1 MTNYYQV
8 IANGIAGLKESS
20 PDSRREFYWLARTEL
35 EVQLCGLDPL
45 LTESEILRERLALNE
60 AIRKIEAER
69 LLLVETP
76 RLDTAPARPVES
88 PEREGSCIGR
98 QLVAGA
104 ARVKP
109 DSTSQEE
116 REDASTDT
124 VRAQFVGKLSNLDQ
138 EQSQDTTVEVL
149 KVPRGPAESWA
160 AHAQSVKAPMQSF
173 AQSNRSIPQER
184 KPSHKPRPA
193 VGTYFDRIGRRL
205 ESLARRSDMIMPASG
220 STLGIAEL
228 RPCPDVRVAL
238 PPPRRQPGEATAVE
252 PTGRPARALK
262 AALLGVLVIVGLPL
276 TLYWQRDRITTL
288 FVGRTAMQTQQ
299 FGQLWSK
306 ASYLVGQLGQLG
318 SSASGQARS
327 SQEFTA
333 VPQKVVLYEEDPAG
347 VQRKRYEGSVVWR
360 TEAISPGP
368 GQTSELA
375 VKAELEIPERRISMK
390 LSVCRNTD
398 KGLPASHMIEIMFKL
413 PPDFPLGGISNVP
426 SILMKLAEQT
436 PGAPLA
442 GLTAKVT
449 SGFFLFGVSAAESDV
464 QRNRELLK
472 ERAWFDIPI
481 VYNNGR
487 RAVLAVEKGVPGEQV
502 FKEAFVAWD
511 S

>member
-1 MTNYYQV
+1 MTDYYQV

-20 PDSRREFYWLARTEL
+20 PDSRRELYWLARTEL

-69 LLLVETP
+69 LLLIETP

-205 ESLARRSDMIMPASG
+205 ESLARRSDMTMPASG

-306 ASYLVGQLGQLG
+306 ASYLIGQLGQLG

-333 VPQKVVLYEEDPAG
+333 VPQKVVLYEEDPTGA
-347 VQRKRYEGSVVWR
+347 QTKRYEGSVVWR
-360 TEAISPGP
+360 TETLGL
-368 GQTSELA
+368 GQASELA
-375 VKAELEIPERRISMK
+375 VKAELQIPERRITMK
-390 LSVCRNTD
+390 NCR
-398 KGLPASHMIEIMFKL
+398 
-413 PPDFPLGGISNVP
+413 
-426 SILMKLAEQT
+426 
-436 PGAPLA
+436 
-442 GLTAKVT
+442 
-449 SGFFLFGVSAAESDV
+449 SAA
-464 QRNRELLK
+464 
-472 ERAWFDIPI
+472 IPTR
-481 VYNNGR
+481 GCR
-487 RAVLAVEKGVPGEQV
+487 LAM
-502 FKEAFVAWD
+502 
-511 S
+511 

>member
-1 MTNYYQV
+1 MTDYYKV

-20 PDSRREFYWLARTEL
+20 PDSRREFYWLARTEFK
-35 EVQLCGLDPL
+35 VQLCGLDPP
-45 LTESEILRERLALNE
+45 LTESEIMRERLALNE

-76 RLDTAPARPVES
+76 RLDTAPARPLES

-109 DSTSQEE
+109 DSTPQEE

-160 AHAQSVKAPMQSF
+160 AHAHSVKAPMQSF

-184 KPSHKPRPA
+184 KPSHEPRPA
-193 VGTYFDRIGRRL
+193 VDTYFDRIGRRL
-205 ESLARRSDMIMPASG
+205 ESPAKRSDMTMLASE
-220 STLGIAEL
+220 STLGSAEL

-238 PPPRRQPGEATAVE
+238 PRPRRRVE
-252 PTGRPARALK
+252 PTGGPARALK
-262 AALLGVLVIVGLPL
+262 AAFLGVLVIVALPL

-288 FVGRTAMQTQQ
+288 FVGSTAMQTQQ

-306 ASYLVGQLGQLG
+306 ASYLIGQFGQLGF
-318 SSASGQARS
+318 SASGQARS

-347 VQRKRYEGSVVWR
+347 AQKKRYEGSVVWR
-360 TEAISPGP
+360 TEAISLGP
-368 GQTSELA
+368 GQASELV

-390 LSVCRNTD
+390 LSVCRNID

-487 RAVLAVEKGVPGEQV
+487 RAVLAVQKGEPGERA
-502 FKEAFVAWD
+502 FKEAFVAWGG
-511 S
+511 

>member
-1 MTNYYQV
+1 M
-8 IANGIAGLKESS
+8 
-20 PDSRREFYWLARTEL
+20 
-35 EVQLCGLDPL
+35 QLCGLDPP

-184 KPSHKPRPA
+184 KPSHEPRPA
-193 VGTYFDRIGRRL
+193 VGTYFDRIGQRL
-205 ESLARRSDMIMPASG
+205 ESLVRRSDMTMPASG

-262 AALLGVLVIVGLPL
+262 AAFLGVLVIVALPL

-333 VPQKVVLYEEDPAG
+333 VPQKVVLYEEDPAD
-347 VQRKRYEGSVVWR
+347 VQKKRYEGSVVWR

-487 RAVLAVEKGVPGEQV
+487 RAVLAVEKGVPGEQA

>member
-35 EVQLCGLDPL
+35 EVQLCGLDPP

-306 ASYLVGQLGQLG
+306 ASYLIGQLGQLG
-318 SSASGQARS
+318 SPASGQARS
-327 SQEFTA
+327 SQEFTT

-347 VQRKRYEGSVVWR
+347 VQKKRYEGSVVWR

-368 GQTSELA
+368 GQASELA

-487 RAVLAVEKGVPGEQV
+487 RAVLAVEKGVPGEQA

>member
-1 MTNYYQV
+1 MTDYYQV

-35 EVQLCGLDPL
+35 EVQLCGLDPP

-160 AHAQSVKAPMQSF
+160 AHVQSVKAPMQSF

-184 KPSHKPRPA
+184 KPSHEPRPA
-193 VGTYFDRIGRRL
+193 VGTYFDRIGQRL
-205 ESLARRSDMIMPASG
+205 ESLVRRSDMTMPASG

-262 AALLGVLVIVGLPL
+262 AAFLGVLVIVALPL

-306 ASYLVGQLGQLG
+306 ASYLIGQLGQLG

-333 VPQKVVLYEEDPAG
+333 VPQKVVLYEEDPAD
-347 VQRKRYEGSVVWR
+347 VQKKRYEGSVVWR

-487 RAVLAVEKGVPGEQV
+487 RAVLAVEKGVPGEQA

>member
-1 MTNYYQV
+1 MTDYYQV
-8 IANGIAGLKESS
+8 IANGIAGLKETS

-35 EVQLCGLDPL
+35 EVQLCGLDPP

-262 AALLGVLVIVGLPL
+262 AAFLGVLVIVALPL

-333 VPQKVVLYEEDPAG
+333 VPQKVVLYEEDPAD
-347 VQRKRYEGSVVWR
+347 VQKKRYEGSVVWR

-487 RAVLAVEKGVPGEQV
+487 RAVLAVEKGVPGEQA

>member
-35 EVQLCGLDPL
+35 EVQLCGLDPP

-228 RPCPDVRVAL
+228 RPCPEVRVAL

-306 ASYLVGQLGQLG
+306 ASYLIGQLGQLG
-318 SSASGQARS
+318 SPASGQARS

-347 VQRKRYEGSVVWR
+347 VQKKRYEGSVVWR

-368 GQTSELA
+368 GQASELA

-487 RAVLAVEKGVPGEQV
+487 RAVLAVEKGVPGEQA

>member
-8 IANGIAGLKESS
+8 IASGIAGLKESS

-35 EVQLCGLDPL
+35 EVQLCGLVPPL
-45 LTESEILRERLALNE
+45 TQSEIMRERLALNE

-76 RLDTAPARPVES
+76 RLDTAPARPLES
-88 PEREGSCIGR
+88 PEREASCIGR
-98 QLVAGA
+98 QLVANA

-109 DSTSQEE
+109 DSTSQEK
-116 REDASTDT
+116 REDAGTDT
-124 VRAQFVGKLSNLDQ
+124 VRAQFVGEFSNSDQ

-149 KVPRGPAESWA
+149 KVPRGPAESWV
-160 AHAQSVKAPMQSF
+160 AHAHSIKAPMQSF

-193 VGTYFDRIGRRL
+193 VGTYFDGIGRRL
-205 ESLARRSDMIMPASG
+205 ESPAKRSDMTMPASE

-228 RPCPDVRVAL
+228 RPCPEVGVA
-238 PPPRRQPGEATAVE
+238 PPRPRHQPGEPTPGK
-252 PTGRPARALK
+252 PTGGSARALK
-262 AALLGVLVIVGLPL
+262 AFLGVLVTVALAL

-288 FVGRTAMQTQQ
+288 FVGSTAMQTQQ

-306 ASYLVGQLGQLG
+306 ASYLIGQFGQLGF
-318 SSASGQARS
+318 SASGQARS

-347 VQRKRYEGSVVWR
+347 AQKKRYEGSVVWR
-360 TEAISPGP
+360 TETISPGP
-368 GQTSELA
+368 GQASELA

-426 SILMKLAEQT
+426 SILMKPAEQT

-442 GLTAKVT
+442 GLTVKVI
-449 SGFFLFGVSAAESDV
+449 SGFFLFGASAAENDM
-464 QRNRELLK
+464 QRNMELLK

-487 RAVLAVEKGVPGEQV
+487 RAVLAIEKGTPGDRA
-502 FKEAFVAWD
+502 FKQAFVAWG